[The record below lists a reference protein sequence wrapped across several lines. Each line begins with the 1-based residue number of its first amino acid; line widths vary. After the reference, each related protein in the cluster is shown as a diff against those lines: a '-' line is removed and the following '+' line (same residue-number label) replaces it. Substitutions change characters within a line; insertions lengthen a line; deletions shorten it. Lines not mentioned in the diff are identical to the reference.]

1 MFSVVPRA
9 RARRTLNGVVVVV
22 LALVTAA
29 AVSACRTTYDET
41 LVADTSPETTT
52 TVPTGD
58 AATLLPILAT
68 EASNLANVMIEG
80 GDDEAAAE
88 QIAALW
94 AAARDEVV
102 GLRPDLTDGFDQ
114 SVALAAKAVKFK
126 RAADADKAA
135 KNITILVDTYFA

>member
-1 MFSVVPRA
+1 MTPVASRA
-9 RARRTLNGVVVVV
+9 RARRSSNGVVVAV
-22 LALVTAA
+22 LAAVTAVA
-29 AVSACRTTYDET
+29 MSACRTTYDET

-52 TVPTGD
+52 TEPTGD
-58 AATLLPILAT
+58 AAKLLPILAT

-102 GLRPDLTDGFDQ
+102 GLRPDLADGFDQ
-114 SVALAAKAVKFK
+114 SVAMAARAVKFK